1 MSRVSGQGFWN
12 GVQREKVKCWVVEAI
27 NKDPDYIYS
36 KRVWYLDPENWQMN
50 VQEMYDRQG
59 RLWKLQEMF
68 YNEFEMEK
76 AEGLVSHVNLEHT
89 VDIIRRHGSVG
100 QYEIYKLGTTL
111 DKRIFS
117 VANLQQLTY

>member
-1 MSRVSGQGFWN
+1 
-12 GVQREKVKCWVVEAI
+12 VEAL
-27 NKDPDYIYS
+27 NRDKNYIYS
-36 KRVWYLDPENWQMN
+36 KRIWYLDPENWQMN

-68 YNEFEMEK
+68 YNEFEMKE
-76 AEGLVSHVNLEHT
+76 AEGLVAHVNSEHT
-89 VDIIRRHGSVG
+89 LDIVRRHGSVG
-100 QYEIYKLGTTL
+100 QYEIYELGKTL